1 MKNPLIKRVPKELI
15 GDWQKYLVIVVFM
28 VLMIGF
34 VSGMSVGRD
43 SMLKAINDG
52 KVTLKLED
60 GSFEFK
66 KKASED
72 LIAAIEKGDMADV
85 REYLI
90 AKALSNA
97 SKDETL
103 SFRDIAELQKILGE
117 SVQNV
122 NVTGDPKVVEMTQGA
137 IDALSK
143 WSGK

>member
-1 MKNPLIKRVPKELI
+1 MERDKQGRFAKGASANPDKKITSANAREMQRKAAEARKANRSIAETLRTALEEKISKESPMT
-15 GDWQKYLVIVVFM
+15 K
-28 VLMIGF
+28 
-34 VSGMSVGRD
+34 
-43 SMLKAINDG
+43 
-52 KVTLKLED
+52 
-60 GSFEFK
+60 
-66 KKASED
+66 
-72 LIAAIEKGDMADV
+72 

-90 AKALSNA
+90 AKALANA